1 VIAQR
6 PLGATGLRVSEL
18 ALGTWAFGGDE
29 WGPADDGS
37 ATATIH
43 AALDAGVTLFDTA
56 DVYGYGHSEELLGR
70 ALAGRDVLVCSKA
83 GNDIYETPRQAG
95 GGPKRFSAGYLA
107 RAIDGSLARLG
118 RDAID
123 VYLLHNP
130 SEEVLTDGGAM
141 GALQDARA
149 AGRVRLIGASV
160 YTAAEGMAAIEAG
173 ADVVM
178 ITHSLV
184 SHTESTLLID
194 HASARGVG
202 VLVRSV
208 LANGL
213 LGGKYDAASE
223 FGDDDHRSHR
233 GAEWL
238 RAGASRASALRPLA
252 EARGVTLP
260 QLAIGYAIADPRVS
274 SAVIGARSLD
284 QLAENLAAQP
294 LDAATVEA
302 AESV

>member
-1 VIAQR
+1 VIGRR
-6 PLGATGLRVSEL
+6 PLGRTGLFVSEL

-29 WGPADDGS
+29 WGPADD
-37 ATATIH
+37 ATAAATIR

-56 DVYGYGHSEELLGR
+56 DVYGYGHSEEVLGA
-70 ALAGRDVLVCSKA
+70 ALGNRDDVLICSKA

-107 RAIDGSLARLG
+107 RAVDGSLARLG
-118 RDAID
+118 RQAID
-123 VYLLHNP
+123 IYLLHNP
-130 SEEVLTDGGAM
+130 SEEVLAAGEAM
-141 GALQDARA
+141 GALRDART

-160 YTAAEGMAAIEAG
+160 YTAREGIAAIAAG

-184 SHTESTLLID
+184 SHRESGALIAE
-194 HASARGVG
+194 ASARGAA
-202 VLVRSV
+202 VLARSV

-213 LGGKYDAASE
+213 LSGKYDTGAR

-233 GAEWL
+233 GDEWL
-238 RAGASRASALRPLA
+238 RAGAERAAALRPVA

-260 QLAIGYAIADPRVS
+260 QLAIGYAIADERVA
-274 SAVIGARSLD
+274 SAVIGARNPE
-284 QLAENLAAQP
+284 QLAENLAARP
-294 LDAATVEA
+294 LDVEA
-302 AESV
+302 LESR